1 MIHFNDNS
9 ELAIV
14 DTIFSPSLSV
24 FLDAFPDALLLV
36 DDQGMMRMVNLAA
49 QKLTGYTHEQL
60 LGKSIDLLIPAR
72 YRARHRHYEKAY
84 FKDPRKRTMRNGRSF
99 ALLKQDQ
106 QEISVDIDLR
116 PITIS
121 DQSFALVNIN
131 IANQQFQVEQELQE
145 IEERLLLAKQA
156 AGLGIFD
163 LDLQHQ
169 IIYQDERMSEFWG
182 EQSTHSCTYETF
194 FSAIHPKDRALY
206 QAALN
211 KAIDPTGDGEF
222 TIEVRVIQARSGSEK
237 WINSIGRVHFIE
249 GVANRVIGIAQDITK
264 QKMLEKALQ
273 NFRSEEESLFKQQVA
288 IHTAS
293 AIAHELNQPLTAI
306 SAYSEVALNI
316 LENNPNQ
323 RSKIKESLQN
333 CVTQAQR
340 AGDSLHELI
349 ASLHKADAHIE
360 NLDLNEI
367 ILDASH
373 AVRSNGFSD
382 FHQILQLESNLPTV
396 SANRVQIKKAVINLL
411 RNAVEAM
418 SSANVTNSAITIT
431 VNTIAKEKL
440 ALVTIED
447 RGPGINPQIVH
458 HIFDPFFTTKS
469 TGIGMGLSISRALIE
484 ANGGQLWIDPHS
496 TTGAKF
502 YFTLPFTS

>member
-182 EQSTHSCTYETF
+182 EQSTRSCTYETF
-194 FSAIHPKDRALY
+194 FLR
-206 QAALN
+206 
-211 KAIDPTGDGEF
+211 F
-222 TIEVRVIQARSGSEK
+222 IQ
-237 WINSIGRVHFIE
+237 
-249 GVANRVIGIAQDITK
+249 
-264 QKMLEKALQ
+264 
-273 NFRSEEESLFKQQVA
+273 
-288 IHTAS
+288 
-293 AIAHELNQPLTAI
+293 
-306 SAYSEVALNI
+306 
-316 LENNPNQ
+316 
-323 RSKIKESLQN
+323 KI
-333 CVTQAQR
+333 
-340 AGDSLHELI
+340 
-349 ASLHKADAHIE
+349 
-360 NLDLNEI
+360 
-367 ILDASH
+367 
-373 AVRSNGFSD
+373 VRS
-382 FHQILQLESNLPTV
+382 
-396 SANRVQIKKAVINLL
+396 
-411 RNAVEAM
+411 
-418 SSANVTNSAITIT
+418 
-431 VNTIAKEKL
+431 
-440 ALVTIED
+440 
-447 RGPGINPQIVH
+447 
-458 HIFDPFFTTKS
+458 TK
-469 TGIGMGLSISRALIE
+469 R
-484 ANGGQLWIDPHS
+484 P
-496 TTGAKF
+496 
-502 YFTLPFTS
+502 

>member
-1 MIHFNDNS
+1 MTHFNDNS
-9 ELAIV
+9 ELSIV
-14 DTIFSPSLSV
+14 DAIFGPSLSV
-24 FLDAFPDALLLV
+24 LLDAFSEALLLV

-60 LGKSIDLLIPAR
+60 LGKSIDLLIPSR
-72 YRARHRHYEKAY
+72 YRAYHHQYIKAY
-84 FKDPRKRTMRNGRSF
+84 FKEPRKRAIGNGRNL

-106 QEISVDIDLR
+106 QEILIDIGLK
-116 PITIS
+116 PFTIS
-121 DQSFALVNIN
+121 DRSFVLVNIN
-131 IANQQFQVEQELQE
+131 IVNQQLQVEQELQE
-145 IEERLLLAKQA
+145 IEERFLLAKQA

-169 IIYQDERMSEFWG
+169 IIYQDDRMGELWG
-182 EQSTHSCTYETF
+182 EQSIRSCTYETF
-194 FSAIHPKDRALY
+194 LSAIHTKDRTRY

-211 KAIDPTGDGEF
+211 KATDPTGDGEF
-222 TIEVRVIQARSGSEK
+222 TIEVRVIQARIGSEK
-237 WINSIGRVHFIE
+237 WINLIGKVHFSE
-249 GVANRVIGIAQDITK
+249 GKASRVIGIVQDITK
-264 QKMLEKALQ
+264 QKKLEKELQ

-316 LENNPNQ
+316 LEKNPNQ

-349 ASLHKADAHIE
+349 ASLHKADAYIE

-367 ILDASH
+367 ILDALH

-396 SANRVQIKKAVINLL
+396 SANRLQIKKAVINLL

-418 SSANVTNSAITIT
+418 SLANVANSAITIT
-431 VNTIAKEKL
+431 VNTMAKEKL

-447 RGPGINPQIVH
+447 RGPGINSQIIH
-458 HIFDPFFTTKS
+458 QIFDPFFTTKP

-484 ANGGQLWIDPHS
+484 ANGGQLWVDPNS
-496 TTGAKF
+496 STGAKF

>member
-1 MIHFNDNS
+1 
-9 ELAIV
+9 
-14 DTIFSPSLSV
+14 
-24 FLDAFPDALLLV
+24 
-36 DDQGMMRMVNLAA
+36 MVLRKILPN
-49 QKLTGYTHEQL
+49 KNV
-60 LGKSIDLLIPAR
+60 GKS
-72 YRARHRHYEKAY
+72 
-84 FKDPRKRTMRNGRSF
+84 
-99 ALLKQDQ
+99 
-106 QEISVDIDLR
+106 V
-116 PITIS
+116 
-121 DQSFALVNIN
+121 
-131 IANQQFQVEQELQE
+131 
-145 IEERLLLAKQA
+145 AK
-156 AGLGIFD
+156 L
-163 LDLQHQ
+163 
-169 IIYQDERMSEFWG
+169 
-182 EQSTHSCTYETF
+182 
-194 FSAIHPKDRALY
+194 
-206 QAALN
+206 
-211 KAIDPTGDGEF
+211 
-222 TIEVRVIQARSGSEK
+222 
-237 WINSIGRVHFIE
+237 
-249 GVANRVIGIAQDITK
+249 
-264 QKMLEKALQ
+264 
-273 NFRSEEESLFKQQVA
+273 RSEEESLFKQQVA

-458 HIFDPFFTTKS
+458 HIFDPF
-469 TGIGMGLSISRALIE
+469 LPQ
-484 ANGGQLWIDPHS
+484 NQLVSAWGYRSAAH
-496 TTGAKF
+496 
-502 YFTLPFTS
+502 

>member
-1 MIHFNDNS
+1 MTHFTDNS
-9 ELAIV
+9 ALAIV
-14 DTIFSPSLSV
+14 DTIFSPDFSV
-24 FLDAFPDALLLV
+24 FLDAFSEALLIV
-36 DDQGMMRMVNLAA
+36 DDQGMMRIANLAA

-60 LGKSIDLLIPAR
+60 LGKSIDILIPAR
-72 YRARHRHYEKAY
+72 YRAHHRHYAKSY
-84 FKDPRKRTMRNGRSF
+84 FKEPCKHSMGNNRSL

-106 QEISVDIDLR
+106 QEISVNISLR
-116 PITIS
+116 PIKIN
-121 DQSFALVNIN
+121 DQSFVLVNIN
-131 IANQQFQVEQELQE
+131 IANQQPQAKQELQE

-169 IIYQDERMSEFWG
+169 IIYQDDRMSELWG
-182 EQSTHSCTYETF
+182 EQSTRSCTYETF
-194 FSAIHPKDRALY
+194 ISAIHPKDRAFY

-211 KAIDPTGDGEF
+211 KAADPTGDGGF
-222 TIEVRVIQARSGSEK
+222 TIEVRVIQTKTDSEK
-237 WINSIGRVHFIE
+237 WINSIGKVHFIE
-249 GVANRVIGIAQDITK
+249 GVASRVIGIVQDITK
-264 QKMLEKALQ
+264 QKMLEKELQ

-293 AIAHELNQPLTAI
+293 AIAHELNQPLAAI

-316 LENNPNQ
+316 LEKDPNQ

-333 CVTQAQR
+333 CVAQAQR

-349 ASLHKADAHIE
+349 ASLHNADARIE

-367 ILDASH
+367 IVDALH
-373 AVRSNGFSD
+373 AVRSNEFSD
-382 FHQILQLESNLPTV
+382 FQQTLQLEPNLPNV
-396 SANRVQIKKAVINLL
+396 SANHVQIKKALINLL

-418 SSANVTNSAITIT
+418 SSANVANSAITIT
-431 VNTIAKEKL
+431 VNTVAKEKL

-447 RGPGINPQIVH
+447 RGPGINPQIFH
-458 HIFDPFFTTKS
+458 QIFDPFFTTKP

-484 ANGGQLWIDPHS
+484 ANGGQLWADPQS
-496 TTGAKF
+496 SSGAKF
-502 YFTLPFTS
+502 HFTLPFTT

>member
-1 MIHFNDNS
+1 MTFNDNS

-24 FLDAFPDALLLV
+24 FLDAFSEALLLV

-72 YRARHRHYEKAY
+72 YRAHHQHYEKAY
-84 FKDPRKRTMRNGRSF
+84 FKEPRKRAMENGRSL

-121 DQSFALVNIN
+121 DQSFVLVNIN
-131 IANQQFQVEQELQE
+131 IANQQLQVEQELQE

-182 EQSTHSCTYETF
+182 EQSTRSCAYETF

-211 KAIDPTGDGEF
+211 KATDPTGDGEF
-222 TIEVRVIQARSGSEK
+222 TIEVRVIQARSGSER
-237 WINSIGRVHFIE
+237 WINSIGKIHFIE
-249 GVANRVIGIAQDITK
+249 GVANRVIGIVQDITK

-316 LENNPNQ
+316 LEKNPNQ

-349 ASLHKADAHIE
+349 ASLHKADAYIE

-367 ILDASH
+367 ILDALH

-396 SANRVQIKKAVINLL
+396 SANRVQIQKAVINLL

-447 RGPGINPQIVH
+447 HGPGISSQIIH
-458 HIFDPFFTTKS
+458 QIFDPFFTTKP

-484 ANGGQLWIDPHS
+484 ANGGQLWVDPYNS
-496 TTGAKF
+496 TGAKF